1 MKALK
6 ILALLSSAALLA
18 ACGAGGNG
26 GKESSKDASVD
37 PASVQSVD
45 SESSEAAPT
54 YMTPEEI
61 ATAIGSNWDA
71 TPAEVQPGV
80 YGVYGAFSA
89 ANYSVEVMKGFVSSS
104 FVPEEFEL
112 VDDWTA
118 SDDGTESCFY
128 INPVNTALEI
138 YVYADTVIVDGEGKI
153 VEESSEGTSEIEA
166 TCIEAYAYTVEAEA

>member
-26 GKESSKDASVD
+26 GKESSKDASVE
-37 PASVQSVD
+37 PTSVESVE
-45 SESSEAAPT
+45 SEETPT

-89 ANYSVEVMKGFVSSS
+89 ANFSVEVMKGFVSSS

-153 VEESSEGTSEIEA
+153 VEESSEGTTDVDV
-166 TCIEAYAYTVEAEA
+166 TCIEAYAYTAEPA

>member
-26 GKESSKDASVD
+26 GKESSKDASVE
-37 PASVQSVD
+37 SVSVE
-45 SESSEAAPT
+45 SEETPT

-61 ATAIGSNWDA
+61 ATAIGSNWNA
-71 TPAEVQPGV
+71 TPVEVQPGV
-80 YGVYGAFSA
+80 YGVYGAFPA
-89 ANYSVEVMKGFVSSS
+89 ANYSVEVMKGFVSTS

-118 SDDGTESCFY
+118 SEDGTESCFY

-138 YVYADTVIVDGEGKI
+138 YVYAQTLIVDGEGNI
-153 VEESSEGTSEIEA
+153 VEESSEGTSEVEA
-166 TCIEAYAYTVEAEA
+166 TCIEAYAYTAQPA

>member
-26 GKESSKDASVD
+26 GKESSKDASVE
-37 PASVQSVD
+37 PVSVESVE
-45 SESSEAAPT
+45 SEETPT

-61 ATAIGSNWDA
+61 VTAIGSNWDA

-89 ANYSVEVMKGFVSSS
+89 ANFSVEVMKGFVSSS

-153 VEESSEGTSEIEA
+153 VEESSEGTTDVDV
-166 TCIEAYAYTVEAEA
+166 TCIEAYAYTAEPA